1 MDWSE
6 RFKEAGF
13 NYLTI
18 VLLIFTVV
26 ILASLGV
33 LLSGQNPWTNPNLTL
48 SDTILIFEGM
58 GSTIVAVIIWMQL
71 MRQSEELKLLKKG
84 MEPYVS
90 VSSNVAFI
98 SSGDETSELM
108 ISLTAANTGSKN
120 VILTSWGIDLDDGL
134 AMLPV
139 DRLYQDGFP
148 KKLEPGEA
156 HSVYRP
162 VKYLKEKFA
171 DKKPQL
177 VWFKDQTG
185 NKWKARWYIKIDE
198 LS

>member
-98 SSGDETSELM
+98 SS
-108 ISLTAANTGSKN
+108 
-120 VILTSWGIDLDDGL
+120 
-134 AMLPV
+134 
-139 DRLYQDGFP
+139 
-148 KKLEPGEA
+148 
-156 HSVYRP
+156 
-162 VKYLKEKFA
+162 
-171 DKKPQL
+171 
-177 VWFKDQTG
+177 
-185 NKWKARWYIKIDE
+185 
-198 LS
+198 